1 MAETSLA
8 SKLQI
13 KPSFSLLLLNT
24 PEGYDRMLGKL
35 PEGATLGT
43 TAKGTYEW
51 VLLFCHNQAE
61 IDRHAK
67 E

>member
-1 MAETSLA
+1 
-8 SKLQI
+8 
-13 KPSFSLLLLNT
+13 
-24 PEGYDRMLGKL
+24 MLGKL